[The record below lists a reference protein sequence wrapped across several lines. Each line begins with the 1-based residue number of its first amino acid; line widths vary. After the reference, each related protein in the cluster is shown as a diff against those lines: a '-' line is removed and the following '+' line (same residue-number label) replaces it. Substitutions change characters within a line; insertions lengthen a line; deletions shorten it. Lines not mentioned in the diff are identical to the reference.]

1 MLSRFKE
8 FYYRSKITVIGQL
21 RNRIILTVLLAITI
35 PTIFFLLYIFSF
47 VNGHLYDNYVE
58 SILTQST
65 RHMEDILVANL
76 RLIDNSANILASNQ
90 GIRDN
95 LYIIANDEPTYYKE
109 QLVKLNIE
117 TELKYIMG
125 SDFAFN
131 KNLINSIVL
140 VSDHNHYYY
149 LLSNYLPN
157 QTLID
162 SVLNIYE
169 RNISDNDSIQYYK
182 ESDTIYY
189 IKSINDYISQEELGK
204 LIIGINPDMLSGEYE
219 PVDTDGGFGAV
230 IDSNG
235 EYWFHTTPQ
244 LIGSK
249 ADESIMKNIFS
260 GKASEINYD
269 NQSYL
274 IQAKHINDLNLYIVN
289 YITTKFFLKDF
300 RSIIPI
306 YLNFSILSI
315 LISLLVGIYS
325 VSHVTE
331 PLKKITQT
339 IADVSD
345 TEFKEKMPSY
355 KYKELNDL
363 SIVYNKMID
372 KIQYLFTEVYEK
384 QILVRESELR
394 ALHAQINPHFIFNV
408 LETIT
413 WEARMSD
420 NEKIERMVTSLAQ
433 LLRSSL
439 SFTHQE
445 KHSIGQELEHVSFYL
460 YLQTIRFV
468 NRISYNIEFESDDLL
483 ECYLPKF
490 AIQTL
495 VENSI
500 IHGIESK
507 TEHSHI
513 IITVKPYL
521 DDLFI
526 SVEDDGI
533 GFNSEELS
541 LDAQHS
547 DSTSASDH
555 VGLRNVNQR
564 IKLLYGNNYRLSIKS
579 VYGKGTIATIYIPK
593 DKENQ

>member
-1 MLSRFKE
+1 MLLKLKDFFNRKKK
-8 FYYRSKITVIGQL
+8 RVISQL

-35 PTIFFLLYIFSF
+35 PTIFFLFYIFSF
-47 VNGHLYDNYVE
+47 VNGHLYNNYVD

-65 RHMEDILVANL
+65 KHMEDILVSNL
-76 RLIDNSANILASNQ
+76 RLIDNSATILASNQ

-95 LYIIANDEPTYYKE
+95 LYVIANDKLTYYKE

-125 SDFAFN
+125 ADYAFS
-131 KNLINSIVL
+131 KNLVDSVVL
-140 VSDHNHYYY
+140 VADSNHYYY

-162 SVLNIYE
+162 SVLTIYKK
-169 RNISDNDSIQYYK
+169 NISDNDAIHYYN
-182 ESDTIYY
+182 ENDSIYY

-204 LIIGINPDMLSGEYE
+204 LVIGINPDVLSGEYE
-219 PVDTDGGFGAV
+219 PIDLNGGFGAV
-230 IDSNG
+230 VDGNG
-235 EYWFHTTPQ
+235 EYWFHTTPRF
-244 LIGSK
+244 IGTQ
-249 ADESIMKNIFS
+249 ADNSIMTNIFS
-260 GKASEINYD
+260 NQTSEIIYNEEA
-269 NQSYL
+269 YL
-274 IQAKHINDLNLYIVN
+274 IQSKYISDLNLYIVN
-289 YITTKFFLKDF
+289 FTKSKYFSRDF
-300 RSIIPI
+300 RAILPI

-315 LISLLVGIYS
+315 IISLFVGIYS

-339 IADVSD
+339 IADVSN
-345 TEFKEKMPSY
+345 TEFKEKMPPY

-363 SIVYNKMID
+363 SIVYNRMID

-420 NEKIERMVTSLAQ
+420 NEKIERMVTALAQ

-439 SFTHQE
+439 SFTNQE
-445 KHSIGQELEHVSFYL
+445 KYTIEQELEHVSFYL

-468 NRISYNIEFESDDLL
+468 DRVSYSIEFESDDLL
-483 ECYLPKF
+483 EYYLPKF

-513 IITVKPYL
+513 SITVKPYI
-521 DDLFI
+521 DDLLIF
-526 SVEDDGI
+526 VKDDGI
-533 GFNSEELS
+533 GFNSKDLS
-541 LDAQHS
+541 LDS
-547 DSTSASDH
+547 SYNNSNSISDH
-555 VGLRNVNQR
+555 IGLRNVNQR
-564 IKLLYGNNYRLSIKS
+564 IKLLYGNNYSLSIKS
-579 VYGKGTIATIYIPK
+579 VSGKGTTATIHIPQ
-593 DKENQ
+593 DKEN